1 MPLRP
6 WRRKRKT
13 LRQSR
18 RLKVLSQILKSARL
32 NPPRKPLANRNDALH
47 FTSPRLFASRALAHR
62 HHGFSSR
69 AHRSRRSCAA
79 NARRRRHGFR
89 FNSASPRPGPRSD
102 DSCSVW
108 PLSRRSRAR
117 QSRRIIS
124 FSAARAPRRSRTL
137 SCHARTRLRSA
148 DRLLR
153 DWNSRGP
160 ARSAAPWKT
169 RRPRRRLFHFA
180 RTLHSEFRARPAAH
194 FDFLRAHRLAA
205 GQRTRRH
212 LASHP
217 AGHHAGS
224 RACRDSHAHGAHLG
238 ARTAGE
244 RLRPHRARQ
253 GPHRTRR
260 PVASRISQRAD
271 SHSHHSRLAIW
282 YASRRN
288 HCYRN
293 DFLLA
298 GHRPPRRASH
308 RSTRLSA
315 AARLHSCHCCF
326 IRPGKSADGSGL
338 RVRRSACAPA
348 MKALREFLRHSV
360 PGSVGFVL
368 CVILIILAVGA
379 PWLAPYNPAAQ
390 NLPARLV
397 PPSAA
402 HWMGTDEL
410 GRDVLSRVIYGAR
423 VSMSVSV
430 SVVFG
435 AGIIGLI
442 LGSLAGYFGGWF
454 DRIVNIILI
463 NAFLS
468 FPGILLAIAFAAF
481 LGPGLGNV
489 IIALTI
495 TGWAGYA
502 RLSRAQVLQAKEM
515 DFVTAARSLG
525 ASHTRI
531 LVRHLLPNIIQ
542 PVLVQ
547 GTIAL
552 AGAILAES
560 TLSFLGL
567 GVLAPMSSWGAMLN
581 DARGHLFDAPHMVI
595 FPALAVMTAVLA
607 FNLLG
612 DALRDW
618 MDPRIRSYLVVTD
631 LAR

>member
-1 MPLRP
+1 
-6 WRRKRKT
+6 
-13 LRQSR
+13 
-18 RLKVLSQILKSARL
+18 
-32 NPPRKPLANRNDALH
+32 
-47 FTSPRLFASRALAHR
+47 
-62 HHGFSSR
+62 
-69 AHRSRRSCAA
+69 
-79 NARRRRHGFR
+79 
-89 FNSASPRPGPRSD
+89 
-102 DSCSVW
+102 
-108 PLSRRSRAR
+108 
-117 QSRRIIS
+117 
-124 FSAARAPRRSRTL
+124 
-137 SCHARTRLRSA
+137 
-148 DRLLR
+148 
-153 DWNSRGP
+153 
-160 ARSAAPWKT
+160 
-169 RRPRRRLFHFA
+169 
-180 RTLHSEFRARPAAH
+180 
-194 FDFLRAHRLAA
+194 
-205 GQRTRRH
+205 
-212 LASHP
+212 
-217 AGHHAGS
+217 
-224 RACRDSHAHGAHLG
+224 
-238 ARTAGE
+238 
-244 RLRPHRARQ
+244 
-253 GPHRTRR
+253 
-260 PVASRISQRAD
+260 
-271 SHSHHSRLAIW
+271 
-282 YASRRN
+282 
-288 HCYRN
+288 
-293 DFLLA
+293 
-298 GHRPPRRASH
+298 
-308 RSTRLSA
+308 
-315 AARLHSCHCCF
+315 
-326 IRPGKSADGSGL
+326 
-338 RVRRSACAPA
+338 
-348 MKALREFLRHSV
+348 MKALRDFLRHSV

-454 DRIVNIILI
+454 DRFVNIILI

-468 FPGILLAIAFAAF
+468 FPGILLAIALAAF

-502 RLSRAQVLQAKEM
+502 RLARAQVLQAKEM

-618 MDPRIRSYLVVTD
+618 MDPRIRSYLVITD